1 MIRKY
6 MGRHKI
12 KILFHGKKKNLV
24 EHLES
29 GHVGNKQ
36 VGYKNVKKGD
46 KDIVLSRHCYH
57 FDNEEYGIKTP
68 LYVLLFCLLKSNTLL
83 LFGAFSPFTHLLI
96 KNMEVIK

>member
-1 MIRKY
+1 

-29 GHVGNKQ
+29 GFVGNKQ

-46 KDIVLSRHCYH
+46 KDIVLVRHCYKNSH
-57 FDNEEYGIKTP
+57 FEKTGYRIKP
-68 LYVLLFCLLKSNTLL
+68 PYSYVCLLILFRF
-83 LFGAFSPFTHLLI
+83 FGAFYSSIHLLI
-96 KNMEVIK
+96 KNMEVII